1 MADTTNV
8 FGKIKSPINNE
19 YFDTPDGNGIF
30 ILISNILKM
39 AGYVAGLIFLV
50 QLIKAGFSYMS
61 ASGDPKKTEVAWA
74 KIYQSLIGL
83 IIVASAFVISSVI
96 GNFLNIDILNP
107 QLYGPSS
114 N

>member
-8 FGKIKSPINNE
+8 FGEIKPPISNQ
-19 YFDTPDGNGIF
+19 YFNTADGNGIF

-39 AGYVAGLIFLV
+39 AGYVAGLIFLI

-61 ASGDPKKTEVAWA
+61 ASGDPKKAEAAWA
-74 KIYQSLIGL
+74 KIYQSLIGI

-107 QLYGPSS
+107 QLYGPNS